1 MGNKPEGVLCF
12 IAACAL
18 QQQGNLKVGKLPIQV
33 FIVPTCLSPVCDL
46 WAIHLASFPTP
57 SLSAQFWV

>member
-1 MGNKPEGVLCF
+1 MGNKPEGVLWF

-33 FIVPTCLSPVCDL
+33 FIVPTSKPCV
-46 WAIHLASFPTP
+46 
-57 SLSAQFWV
+57 